1 MSLPAYSF
9 TVGAVSDRFG
19 SFAVSCHCHLRDD
32 KLVLFFLKAG
42 FLTLTQ
48 YRQFDGGATD
58 YLTFRDSKHRMFSP
72 QTKPREIF
80 SKFLIIEKIHLE
92 DNDKC

>member
-1 MSLPAYSF
+1 MPTRLPYFSK
-9 TVGAVSDRFG
+9 RYCL
-19 SFAVSCHCHLRDD
+19 SCHCHLRDD

-58 YLTFRDSKHRMFSP
+58 YLTFRDSKHRMFF
-72 QTKPREIF
+72 TTNKTPRNF
-80 SKFLIIEKIHLE
+80 FKVF
-92 DNDKC
+92 NN